1 MRNIIK
7 FPKTKL
13 NKICKT
19 VSNSSTYASND
30 NSYSLNNNQRN
41 HKLFLD
47 YTFQE
52 NKSKLFENKENLINN
67 SKIKNYYYEIKKT
80 FLLNIDLI
88 LYFYTNKQNE
98 KESNKD
104 ENNKKELDIINI
116 LNDIKNKES
125 QKKEIKLLIK
135 QKIKNLKI
143 KYENYFTYEKK
154 YQTQINIYN
163 TKLQNNINLL
173 SKKNIYINELKN
185 RFSFVDKYIIKLRFI
200 SDGKKGLK
208 QRNKLSKFIS
218 SNNKNLIKMKKN
230 SEKIKKLKEEISE
243 IKKDNKL
250 SRRQNRLF
258 KDQNMNIDLIRVYE
272 FYVRVI
278 RTISLKNKIL
288 KNSINN
294 LCKTLEFLDLYQIKE
309 FIQYKRTRQKSSY
322 EIEFSDL
329 ENNYYE
335 ENKNYDKDKN
345 KYCINNISKNFDKF
359 MDFSQIF
366 NI

>member
-116 LNDIKNKES
+116 LTDIKNKES

-163 TKLQNNINLL
+163 TKLQNNIKLL

-185 RFSFVDKYIIKLRFI
+185 
-200 SDGKKGLK
+200 
-208 QRNKLSKFIS
+208 
-218 SNNKNLIKMKKN
+218 
-230 SEKIKKLKEEISE
+230 
-243 IKKDNKL
+243 
-250 SRRQNRLF
+250 
-258 KDQNMNIDLIRVYE
+258 
-272 FYVRVI
+272 
-278 RTISLKNKIL
+278 
-288 KNSINN
+288 
-294 LCKTLEFLDLYQIKE
+294 
-309 FIQYKRTRQKSSY
+309 
-322 EIEFSDL
+322 
-329 ENNYYE
+329 
-335 ENKNYDKDKN
+335 
-345 KYCINNISKNFDKF
+345 
-359 MDFSQIF
+359 
-366 NI
+366 

>member
-1 MRNIIK
+1 M
-7 FPKTKL
+7 
-13 NKICKT
+13 
-19 VSNSSTYASND
+19 
-30 NSYSLNNNQRN
+30 
-41 HKLFLD
+41 
-47 YTFQE
+47 
-52 NKSKLFENKENLINN
+52 
-67 SKIKNYYYEIKKT
+67 
-80 FLLNIDLI
+80 
-88 LYFYTNKQNE
+88 
-98 KESNKD
+98 
-104 ENNKKELDIINI
+104 
-116 LNDIKNKES
+116 
-125 QKKEIKLLIK
+125 
-135 QKIKNLKI
+135 
-143 KYENYFTYEKK
+143 
-154 YQTQINIYN
+154 
-163 TKLQNNINLL
+163 
-173 SKKNIYINELKN
+173 
-185 RFSFVDKYIIKLRFI
+185 DKYIIKLRFI